1 MKRIL
6 IALSLVTV
14 LVGNSQAQTT
24 DETLEQLF
32 DIMAVDET
40 IDVVFEQ
47 MQSMVNNISGGPI
60 LTSEE
65 QEVYDKYQLKILTLM
80 KKELAADSMRQDLA
94 QIYKQNFSDKEL
106 KDMLAF
112 YQSPTGQ
119 SMLEKMP
126 IVTQESMQASQRMMT
141 NVMPKINALTEEMSK
156 EMKEAR
162 TK

>member
-6 IALSLVTV
+6 IALSLVTLV
-14 LVGNSQAQTT
+14 VGNSQAQTT

-47 MQSMVNNISGGPI
+47 MQSMVNNISGGLI

-65 QEVYDKYQLKILTLM
+65 QEVYDKYQSKILALM

-141 NVMPKINALTEEMSK
+141 NVMPKINALTEEMRR
-156 EMKEAR
+156 EMKEVR

>member
-1 MKRIL
+1 
-6 IALSLVTV
+6 
-14 LVGNSQAQTT
+14 
-24 DETLEQLF
+24 
-32 DIMAVDET
+32 
-40 IDVVFEQ
+40 
-47 MQSMVNNISGGPI
+47 
-60 LTSEE
+60 
-65 QEVYDKYQLKILTLM
+65 
-80 KKELAADSMRQDLA
+80 MRQDLA